1 MYRIGVIGD
10 RDSVLGCQA
19 FGLEVC
25 PANSAEDARQALH
38 RMANA
43 GFAILYLTEQLAA
56 QLGPELA
63 LSLIHILLCC
73 STGEIIN
80 GCTLFDCRFGCPLV
94 ASKQISAFP
103 RVQKPKP

>member
-10 RDSVLGCQA
+10 RDSVLGFQA
-19 FGLEVC
+19 LGLEVC

-38 RMANA
+38 RMAKE

-63 LSLIHILLCC
+63 RYQSELTPAIILIPGKEGSLGIGMANVK
-73 STGEIIN
+73 TA
-80 GCTLFDCRFGCPLV
+80 V
-94 ASKQISAFP
+94 
-103 RVQKPKP
+103 